1 MGYIWFRLRL
11 SPAKEASRAEFE
23 SQILQ
28 GETGVGLIMFRHDV
42 GLPLNPFLA
51 KIKSAYLSLTGKTRC
66 DACILVQI
74 Q

>member
-1 MGYIWFRLRL
+1 MVDIGDLKSPGLRPCGFESHLPHMGYIWFRLRL

-42 GLPLNPFLA
+42 GLSLNPFF
-51 KIKSAYLSLTGKTRC
+51 S
-66 DACILVQI
+66 
-74 Q
+74 